1 MEENVTMNSCGKRPV
16 DAQNVSWS
24 LKIKATCYVSHKKD
38 IKTIRLPSL
47 HKEQG
52 MCVGLLV
59 PSTKL
64 QSVSYNIEVMLP

>member
-1 MEENVTMNSCGKRPV
+1 MFHTKN
-16 DAQNVSWS
+16 
-24 LKIKATCYVSHKKD
+24 D

-47 HKEQG
+47 YKEQG